1 VYAFGLGGTGQLG
14 TKAVRSAAT
23 PQVVLGPW
31 VSPGG
36 VSVVEAGIQNKDASN
51 YIVKRI
57 YSGGDH
63 CFATV
68 THKEVS
74 PERRL
79 HLNLEGLACM
89 VENVGKLFSGYLLNE
104 SFLPRRL
111 FILLHPLLLLFF
123 IWVTGLKLSNSF
135 FLLTVPFQ
143 YLDSYSFLYISQCLL
158 NHLVIGHSI
167 GLSPLH

>member
-1 VYAFGLGGTGQLG
+1 MYAFGLGGAGQLG
-14 TKAVRSAAT
+14 RKAVRSATT

-36 VSVVEAGIQNKDASN
+36 VSVVEAGILSEHASN
-51 YIVKRI
+51 CMVKRI

-74 PERRL
+74 PEQKR

-89 VENVGKLFSGYLLNE
+89 VENLD
-104 SFLPRRL
+104 
-111 FILLHPLLLLFF
+111 LFF
-123 IWVTGLKLSNSF
+123 ITS
-135 FLLTVPFQ
+135 
-143 YLDSYSFLYISQCLL
+143 
-158 NHLVIGHSI
+158 SI
-167 GLSPLH
+167 K